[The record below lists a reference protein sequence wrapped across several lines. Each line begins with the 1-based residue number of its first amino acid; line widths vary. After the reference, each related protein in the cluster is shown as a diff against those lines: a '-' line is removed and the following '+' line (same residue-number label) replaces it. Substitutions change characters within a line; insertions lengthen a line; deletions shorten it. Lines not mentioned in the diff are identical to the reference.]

1 MSDSRKLR
9 VLHVG
14 KFYPPYMGG
23 IETHLQNL
31 CNELK
36 DLVDLKVLVSNSS
49 AQTIEETVEGVS
61 VTRVGTRATLSAAP
75 ISPGLVSRIRR
86 EAADIVHLHHPN
98 PIAVMAYLMSGH
110 RGKMV
115 ITYHSDIVRQKA
127 LGRVFQPFLDRSLAW
142 ADSIIATS
150 PNYLA
155 TSMVLQA
162 HRDRCEVLPYG
173 IPVEQFATRDEA
185 AIARLRER
193 YGSRVVITVG
203 RLIYYKGFDVLV
215 RAMKDVNGTLL
226 VVGDGP
232 LRSELEAQA
241 LSLGIGD
248 RVHFLGEIHNR
259 DIAAY
264 YHASDV
270 FALASVAR
278 SEAFGIVQL
287 EAMACGLPVVN
298 TALDS
303 GVPFVSLDG
312 LTGLTVPP
320 GDSAALSRALNKLL
334 DDDELR
340 GRLGDAARKRVDT
353 EFTAPV
359 MGRRM
364 LDLYTSLVG
373 RGESGRA
380 TSR

>member
-36 DLVDLKVLVSNSS
+36 DLVDLKVLVSNSNT
-49 AQTIEETVEGVS
+49 QTIEETVEGVS

-98 PIAVMAYLMSGH
+98 PVAVMAYLLSGH
-110 RGKMV
+110 RGTLV
-115 ITYHSDIVRQKA
+115 ITYHSDIVRQKK
-127 LGRVFQPFLDRSLAW
+127 LGAIFQPFLERALAW
-142 ADSIIATS
+142 SDAIIATS
-150 PNYLA
+150 PNYLE
-155 TSMVLQA
+155 TSTVLQA
-162 HRDRCEVLPYG
+162 HRERCEVLPYG
-173 IPVEQFATRDEA
+173 IPVEQFTHRDEP

-193 YGSRVVITVG
+193 FGSRVVITVG

-215 RAMKDVNGTLL
+215 RAMKDVDGTLL
-226 VVGDGP
+226 VIGDGP
-232 LRSELEAQA
+232 LRAELEALSQ
-241 LSLGIGD
+241 SLGIGD

-259 DIAAY
+259 DVAAY

-298 TALDS
+298 TSLDS

-320 GDSAALSRALNKLL
+320 GDSDALSRALTTLL
-334 DDDELR
+334 DDSDLR
-340 GRLGDAARKRVDT
+340 ARMGEAARRRVDT
-353 EFTAPV
+353 EFTSPV

-364 LDLYTSLVG
+364 LDLYTSLV
-373 RGESGRA
+373 RRREAGRA

>member
-1 MSDSRKLR
+1 MSDPRKLR

-31 CNELK
+31 CNELR

-49 AQTIEETVEGVS
+49 TQTIEETVEGVS

-142 ADSIIATS
+142 ADAIIATS

-155 TSMVLQA
+155 TSAVLQA

-173 IPVEQFATRDEA
+173 IPVEQFANRDEA

-215 RAMKDVNGTLL
+215 RAMKDERHAAGRGRRTASCRAR
-226 VVGDGP
+226 GP
-232 LRSELEAQA
+232 GS
-241 LSLGIGD
+241 
-248 RVHFLGEIHNR
+248 
-259 DIAAY
+259 IAG
-264 YHASDV
+264 HQ
-270 FALASVAR
+270 R
-278 SEAFGIVQL
+278 
-287 EAMACGLPVVN
+287 
-298 TALDS
+298 
-303 GVPFVSLDG
+303 
-312 LTGLTVPP
+312 
-320 GDSAALSRALNKLL
+320 SRAFP
-334 DDDELR
+334 
-340 GRLGDAARKRVDT
+340 GRD
-353 EFTAPV
+353 
-359 MGRRM
+359 
-364 LDLYTSLVG
+364 SQ
-373 RGESGRA
+373 S
-380 TSR
+380 

>member
-1 MSDSRKLR
+1 MSEPRKLK

-36 DLVDLKVLVSNSS
+36 DLVDLKVLVSSS
-49 AQTIEETVEGVS
+49 TKQTIDDTVEGVA

-110 RGKMV
+110 RGRLV
-115 ITYHSDIVRQKA
+115 VTYHSDIVRQKK
-127 LGRVFQPFLDRSLAW
+127 LGAAFQPFLDRSLAW
-142 ADSIIATS
+142 ADAIIATS

-155 TSMVLQA
+155 TSTVLQA
-162 HRDRCEVLPYG
+162 HKERCEVLPYG
-173 IPVEQFATRDEA
+173 IPVEQFADRDEEA
-185 AIARLRER
+185 VARIRAQF
-193 YGSRVVITVG
+193 GSRLVITVG

-215 RAMKDVNGTLL
+215 QAMKDVHGTLL

-232 LRSELEAQA
+232 LRAELEAQA
-241 LSLGIGD
+241 HALGIAD

-287 EAMACGLPVVN
+287 EAMACGVPVVN
-298 TALDS
+298 TSLDS

-312 LTGLTVPP
+312 ETGVTVPP
-320 GDSAALSRALNKLL
+320 GDADALARALNDLL
-334 DDDELR
+334 DDDAR
-340 GRLGDAARKRVDT
+340 RASLGAAARKRVDT
-353 EFTAPV
+353 EFTSQV

-364 LDLYTSLVG
+364 LELYTTVVR
-373 RGESGRA
+373 RGEAERA
-380 TSR
+380 TAR

>member
-1 MSDSRKLR
+1 MSDPRKLR

-31 CNELK
+31 CNELR

-49 AQTIEETVEGVS
+49 TQTIEETVEGVS

-142 ADSIIATS
+142 ADAIIATS

-155 TSMVLQA
+155 TSTVLQA

-173 IPVEQFATRDEA
+173 IPVEQFANRDEA

-232 LRSELEAQA
+232 LRAELEAQA
-241 LSLGIGD
+241 LSLGISD

-298 TALDS
+298 TGLDS

-320 GDSAALSRALNKLL
+320 GDSVALSRALNKLL

>member
-1 MSDSRKLR
+1 MSDPRKLR

-31 CNELK
+31 CNELR

-49 AQTIEETVEGVS
+49 TQTIEETVEGVS

-142 ADSIIATS
+142 ADAIIATS

-155 TSMVLQA
+155 TSAVLQA

-173 IPVEQFATRDEA
+173 IPVEQFANRDEA

-232 LRSELEAQA
+232 LRAELEAQA
-241 LSLGIGD
+241 LSLGISD

-298 TALDS
+298 TGLDS

-320 GDSAALSRALNKLL
+320 GDSVALSRALNKLL

>member
-1 MSDSRKLR
+1 MSDPRKLR

-31 CNELK
+31 CNELR

-49 AQTIEETVEGVS
+49 TQTIEETVEGVS

-142 ADSIIATS
+142 ADAIIATS

-155 TSMVLQA
+155 TSAVLQA

-173 IPVEQFATRDEA
+173 IPVEQFANRDEA

-232 LRSELEAQA
+232 LRAELEAQA
-241 LSLGIGD
+241 LSLGISD

-298 TALDS
+298 TGLDS

-320 GDSAALSRALNKLL
+320 GDSVALSRTLNKLL

>member
-1 MSDSRKLR
+1 MSNPRKLR

-36 DLVDLKVLVSNSS
+36 DLVDLKVLVSNSG
-49 AQTIEETVEGVS
+49 AQTIEDTVEGVS

-142 ADSIIATS
+142 ADAIIATS

-155 TSMVLQA
+155 TSTVLQA

-173 IPVEQFATRDEA
+173 IPVEQFANRDEA
-185 AIARLRER
+185 AIARIRER

-232 LRSELEAQA
+232 LRAELEAQA
-241 LSLGIGD
+241 LSLGIRD
-248 RVHFLGEIHNR
+248 SVHFLGQLHNR

-298 TALDS
+298 TGLDS

-320 GDSAALSRALNKLL
+320 GDSAALSRALTTLL

-353 EFTAPV
+353 EFTAPG
-359 MGRRM
+359 MGRR
-364 LDLYTSLVG
+364 LLELYPSLVG
-373 RGESGRA
+373 RGASGRA
-380 TSR
+380 PSR

>member
-1 MSDSRKLR
+1 MSDPRKLR

-31 CNELK
+31 CNELR

-49 AQTIEETVEGVS
+49 TQTIEETVEGVS

-142 ADSIIATS
+142 ADAIIATS

-155 TSMVLQA
+155 TSTVLQA

-173 IPVEQFATRDEA
+173 IPVEQFANRDEA

-232 LRSELEAQA
+232 LRAELEAQA
-241 LSLGIGD
+241 LSLGISD

-298 TALDS
+298 TGLDS

-320 GDSAALSRALNKLL
+320 GDSVALSRALNKLL

-373 RGESGRA
+373 RGESGR
-380 TSR
+380 

>member
-1 MSDSRKLR
+1 MSGARKLR

-36 DLVDLKVLVSNSS
+36 DLVDLKVLVSSS
-49 AQTIEETVEGVS
+49 STQTIEESVEGVA

-75 ISPGLVSRIRR
+75 ISPGLVGRIRQ
-86 EAADIVHLHHPN
+86 EAAEIVHLHHPN
-98 PIAVMAYLMSGH
+98 PIAVLAYLMSGH
-110 RGKMV
+110 RGKLV
-115 ITYHSDIVRQKA
+115 ITYHSDIVRQKR
-127 LGRVFQPFLDRSLAW
+127 LGQAFQPVLDRSMKR
-142 ADSIIATS
+142 ADAIIATS

-155 TSMVLQA
+155 TSTVLQA
-162 HRDRCEVLPYG
+162 HKDRCTVLPYG
-173 IPVEQFATRDEA
+173 IPVEQFAHRDEP
-185 AIARLRER
+185 AIAALRER
-193 YGSRVVITVG
+193 YGSRVVISVG

-232 LRSELEAQA
+232 LRSELEALA
-241 LSLGIGD
+241 RSLGIAD

-259 DIAAY
+259 DVAAY

-298 TALDS
+298 TSLDS

-320 GDSAALSRALNKLL
+320 GDSAALARALNALL

-340 GRLGDAARKRVDT
+340 ARLGEAARRRVET

-364 LDLYTSLVG
+364 LDLYASLVE
-373 RGESGRA
+373 RRESEHA

>member
-1 MSDSRKLR
+1 MSNPRKLR

-36 DLVDLKVLVSNSS
+36 DLVDLKVLVSNSG
-49 AQTIEETVEGVS
+49 AQTIEDTVEGVS

-142 ADSIIATS
+142 ADAIIATS

-155 TSMVLQA
+155 TSTVLQA

-173 IPVEQFATRDEA
+173 IPVEQFANRDEA
-185 AIARLRER
+185 AIARIRER

-232 LRSELEAQA
+232 LRAELEAQA
-241 LSLGIGD
+241 LSLGISD

-298 TALDS
+298 TGLDS

-320 GDSAALSRALNKLL
+320 GDSAALSRALTTLL

-364 LDLYTSLVG
+364 LELYTSLVG

>member
-1 MSDSRKLR
+1 MSEPRKLK

-36 DLVDLKVLVSNSS
+36 DLVDLKVLVSSS
-49 AQTIEETVEGVS
+49 TKQTIDDTVEGVA

-110 RGKMV
+110 RGRLV
-115 ITYHSDIVRQKA
+115 ITYHSDIVRQKK
-127 LGRVFQPFLDRSLAW
+127 LGAAFQPFLDRSLAW
-142 ADSIIATS
+142 ADAIIATS

-155 TSMVLQA
+155 TSTVLQA
-162 HRDRCEVLPYG
+162 HKERCEVLPYG
-173 IPVEQFATRDEA
+173 IPVEQFADRDEEA
-185 AIARLRER
+185 VARIRAQF
-193 YGSRVVITVG
+193 GSRLVITVG

-215 RAMKDVNGTLL
+215 QAMKDVHGTLL

-232 LRSELEAQA
+232 LRAELEARA
-241 LSLGIGD
+241 HALGIAD

-287 EAMACGLPVVN
+287 EAMACGVPVVN
-298 TALDS
+298 TSLDS

-312 LTGLTVPP
+312 ETGVTVPP
-320 GDSAALSRALNKLL
+320 GDADALARALNDLL
-334 DDDELR
+334 DDDAR
-340 GRLGDAARKRVDT
+340 RASLGAAARKRVDT
-353 EFTAPV
+353 EFTSQV

-364 LDLYTSLVG
+364 LELYTTVVR
-373 RGESGRA
+373 RGEAERA
-380 TSR
+380 TAR

>member
-1 MSDSRKLR
+1 MSHDPKLK

-36 DLVDLKVLVSNSS
+36 DLVDLKVIVSN
-49 AQTIEETVEGVS
+49 AGPQTVTDDVEGVS
-61 VTRVGTRATLSAAP
+61 VTRVGTKASLSAAP
-75 ISPGLVSRIRR
+75 ISPGLVSRIRSA
-86 EAADIVHLHHPN
+86 AADIVHLHHPN
-98 PIAVMAYLMSGH
+98 PVAFLAYLMSGH
-110 RGKMV
+110 RGKLV
-115 ITYHSDIVRQKA
+115 VTYHSDIVRQKA
-127 LGRVFQPFLDRSLAW
+127 LGRVFQPFLDRSMAW
-142 ADSIIATS
+142 ADAIIATS

-155 TSMVLQA
+155 TSPVLQA
-162 HRDRCEVLPYG
+162 HKERCHVLPYG
-173 IPVEQFATRDEA
+173 IPVEQFSRRDEA
-185 AIARLRER
+185 AIAAVRER
-193 YGSRVVITVG
+193 FGSRVVISVG
-203 RLIYYKGFDVLV
+203 RLIYYKGFDVLL
-215 RAMKDVNGTLL
+215 RAMKDVDGTLL

-232 LRSELEAQA
+232 LRGELEAQA
-241 LSLGIGD
+241 RELGIAD
-248 RVHFLGEIHNR
+248 RVHLLGEIHNR

-264 YHASDV
+264 YHASDL

-298 TALDS
+298 TSLAS

-312 LTGLTVPP
+312 ISGLTVPP
-320 GDSAALSRALNKLL
+320 SDALALAAALTALL
-334 DDDELR
+334 DDDARRAE
-340 GRLGDAARKRVDT
+340 LGDAARTRVET

-364 LDLYTSLVG
+364 FDLYSTIT
-373 RGESGRA
+373 RESRSARA
-380 TSR
+380 AAP

>member
-36 DLVDLKVLVSNSS
+36 DLVDLKVLVSNSNT
-49 AQTIEETVEGVS
+49 QTIEETVEGVS

-98 PIAVMAYLMSGH
+98 PIAVMAYQLSGH
-110 RGKMV
+110 RGTLV
-115 ITYHSDIVRQKA
+115 ITYHSDIVRQKK
-127 LGRVFQPFLDRSLAW
+127 LGAIFQPFLERALAW
-142 ADSIIATS
+142 SDAIIATS
-150 PNYLA
+150 PNYLE
-155 TSMVLQA
+155 TSTVLQA
-162 HRDRCEVLPYG
+162 HRERCVVLPYG
-173 IPVEQFATRDEA
+173 IPVEQFAHRDES
-185 AIARLRER
+185 AIARIREQ

-215 RAMKDVNGTLL
+215 RAMKDVDGTLL

-232 LRSELEAQA
+232 LRAELEALAQ
-241 LSLGIGD
+241 SLGIGD

-259 DIAAY
+259 DIAAW

-298 TALDS
+298 TGLDS

-312 LTGLTVPP
+312 LTGITVPP
-320 GDSAALSRALNKLL
+320 GDSAALSRALSTLL

-340 GRLGDAARKRVDT
+340 ARLGEAARVRVDT

-373 RGESGRA
+373 RGRSERA

>member
-1 MSDSRKLR
+1 MSAPRKLR

-14 KFYPPYMGG
+14 KYYPPYMGG

-36 DLVDLKVLVSNSS
+36 DLVDLTVLVSSS
-49 AQTIEETVEGVS
+49 NARTVDELVEGVP

-75 ISPGLVSRIRR
+75 ISPGLVARIRR
-86 EAADIVHLHHPN
+86 AAADIVHLHHPN

-110 RGKMV
+110 RGKLV
-115 ITYHSDIVRQKA
+115 ITYHSDIVRQKK
-127 LGRVFQPFLDRSLAW
+127 LGAVFQPFLDRSLVW
-142 ADSIIATS
+142 ADAIIATS

-155 TSMVLQA
+155 TSTILQA
-162 HRDRCEVLPYG
+162 HKDRCVVLPYG
-173 IPVEQFATRDEA
+173 IPVEQFAHRDET
-185 AIARLRER
+185 AIARIREQF
-193 YGSRVVITVG
+193 GSRLVITVG

-215 RAMKDVNGTLL
+215 RAMKDVDGSLL

-232 LRSELEAQA
+232 LRVELEAQA
-241 LSLGIGD
+241 RTLGIAD

-259 DIAAY
+259 DVAAY

-278 SEAFGIVQL
+278 SEAFGIVQV

-298 TALDS
+298 TGLDS

-320 GDSAALSRALNKLL
+320 GDSVALSRALKRLL
-334 DDDELR
+334 DDDKLR
-340 GRLGDAARKRVDT
+340 TRLGDAARNRVET
-353 EFTAPV
+353 EFTARV
-359 MGRRM
+359 MGRCM
-364 LDLYTSLVG
+364 LDLYTKLVG
-373 RGESGRA
+373 RGESGRV

>member
-1 MSDSRKLR
+1 MSEPRKLK

-36 DLVDLKVLVSNSS
+36 DLVDLKVLVSSS
-49 AQTIEETVEGVS
+49 TKQTIDDTVEGVA

-110 RGKMV
+110 RGRLV
-115 ITYHSDIVRQKA
+115 ITYHSDIVRQKK
-127 LGRVFQPFLDRSLAW
+127 LGAAFQPFLDRSLAW
-142 ADSIIATS
+142 ADAIIATS

-155 TSMVLQA
+155 TSTVLQA
-162 HRDRCEVLPYG
+162 HKERCEVLPYG
-173 IPVEQFATRDEA
+173 IPVEQFADRDEEA
-185 AIARLRER
+185 VARIRAQF
-193 YGSRVVITVG
+193 GSRLVITVG

-215 RAMKDVNGTLL
+215 QAMKNVHGTLL

-232 LRSELEAQA
+232 LRAELEAQA
-241 LSLGIGD
+241 HALGIAD

-287 EAMACGLPVVN
+287 EAMACGVPVVN
-298 TALDS
+298 TSLDS

-312 LTGLTVPP
+312 ETGVTVPP
-320 GDSAALSRALNKLL
+320 GDADALARALNDLL
-334 DDDELR
+334 DDDAR
-340 GRLGDAARKRVDT
+340 RASLGAAARKRVDT
-353 EFTAPV
+353 EFTSQV

-364 LDLYTSLVG
+364 LELYTTVVR
-373 RGESGRA
+373 RGEAERA
-380 TSR
+380 TAR

>member
-1 MSDSRKLR
+1 MSEPRKLK

-36 DLVDLKVLVSNSS
+36 DLVDLKVLVSSS
-49 AQTIEETVEGVS
+49 TKQTIDDTVEGVA

-110 RGKMV
+110 RGRLV
-115 ITYHSDIVRQKA
+115 ITYHSDIVRQKK
-127 LGRVFQPFLDRSLAW
+127 LGAAFQPFLDRSLAW
-142 ADSIIATS
+142 ADAIIATS

-155 TSMVLQA
+155 TSTVLQA
-162 HRDRCEVLPYG
+162 HKDRCEVLPYG
-173 IPVEQFATRDEA
+173 IPVEQFADRDEEA
-185 AIARLRER
+185 VARIRAQF
-193 YGSRVVITVG
+193 GSRLVITVG

-215 RAMKDVNGTLL
+215 QAMKDVHGTLL

-232 LRSELEAQA
+232 LRAELEAQA
-241 LSLGIGD
+241 HALGIAD

-287 EAMACGLPVVN
+287 EAMACGVPVVN
-298 TALDS
+298 TSLDS

-312 LTGLTVPP
+312 ETGVTVPP
-320 GDSAALSRALNKLL
+320 GDADALARALNDLL
-334 DDDELR
+334 DDDAR
-340 GRLGDAARKRVDT
+340 RASLGAAARKRVDT
-353 EFTAPV
+353 EFTSQV

-364 LDLYTSLVG
+364 LELYTTVVR
-373 RGESGRA
+373 RGEAERA
-380 TSR
+380 TAR

>member
-1 MSDSRKLR
+1 MSTAAKLR

-14 KFYPPYMGG
+14 KYYPPYMGG

-36 DLVDLKVLVSNSS
+36 DLVDLKVLVSSSNSR
-49 AQTIEETVEGVS
+49 TVDELVEGVP

-75 ISPGLVSRIRR
+75 ISPGLVARIRR
-86 EAADIVHLHHPN
+86 ADADIVHLHHPN

-110 RGKMV
+110 RGKLV
-115 ITYHSDIVRQKA
+115 ITYHSDIVRQKK
-127 LGRVFQPFLDRSLAW
+127 LGAVFQPFLDRSLLW
-142 ADSIIATS
+142 ADAIIATS

-155 TSMVLQA
+155 TSSILQA
-162 HRDRCEVLPYG
+162 HKDRCVVLPYG
-173 IPVEQFATRDEA
+173 IPVEQFAHRDET
-185 AIARLRER
+185 AIARICEQ
-193 YGSRVVITVG
+193 YGTRLVITVG

-215 RAMKDVNGTLL
+215 RAMKDVEGSLL

-232 LRSELEAQA
+232 LRGELEEQA
-241 LSLGIGD
+241 RSLGIAD

-259 DIAAY
+259 DVAAY

-298 TALDS
+298 TSLDS

-312 LTGLTVPP
+312 ETGITVPP
-320 GDSAALSRALNKLL
+320 GDAAALSTALTALL
-334 DDDELR
+334 DDDARRET
-340 GRLGDAARKRVDT
+340 LGVAARARVDT

-364 LDLYTSLVG
+364 LELYTSVVA
-373 RGESGRA
+373 RGETARA
-380 TSR
+380 TAR